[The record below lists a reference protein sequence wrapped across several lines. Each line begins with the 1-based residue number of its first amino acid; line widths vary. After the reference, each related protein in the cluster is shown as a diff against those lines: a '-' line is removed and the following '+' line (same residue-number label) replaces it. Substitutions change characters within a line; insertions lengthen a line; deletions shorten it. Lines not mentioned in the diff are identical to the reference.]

1 MKIGFAVASS
11 LSDKREMLFNI
22 IRDVAVAHGH
32 TAVALTMTEQTV
44 DYIDVAVR
52 CGYALNEKEVDF
64 ILTGCRSGLGMQLA
78 CNYIPN
84 VICGYGTSEI
94 EANLFASINQGNAF
108 SYPFSLNWG
117 WASEEKYRFVLHALF
132 KGLNDLPYPKV
143 PKETVQRKIAATD
156 KLKKLKKT
164 TQIDFEA
171 FINVY
176 QDIRN

>member
-1 MKIGFAVASS
+1 
-11 LSDKREMLFNI
+11 
-22 IRDVAVAHGH
+22 
-32 TAVALTMTEQTV
+32 
-44 DYIDVAVR
+44 
-52 CGYALNEKEVDF
+52 
-64 ILTGCRSGLGMQLA
+64 MQLA

>member
-11 LSDKREMLFNI
+11 LSNKRGMLFNI
-22 IRDVAVAHGH
+22 IQDVAVDGH
-32 TAVALTMTEQTV
+32 TAVALTMTEQAV
-44 DYIDVAVR
+44 DYIDVAIR
-52 CGYALNEKEVDF
+52 CGYALKEKEVDF
-64 ILTGCRSGLGMQLA
+64 ILTGCSSGLGMQLA

-143 PKETVQRKIAATD
+143 PKEAVQRKIAATD
-156 KLKKLKKT
+156 KLKNLKKQHKLILKRLLMSIKT
-164 TQIDFEA
+164 
-171 FINVY
+171 
-176 QDIRN
+176 

>member
-11 LSDKREMLFNI
+11 LSNKRGMLFNI
-22 IRDVAVAHGH
+22 IQDVAVDGH
-32 TAVALTMTEQTV
+32 TAVALTMTEQAV
-44 DYIDVAVR
+44 DYIDVAIR

-64 ILTGCRSGLGMQLA
+64 ILTGCSSGLGMQLA